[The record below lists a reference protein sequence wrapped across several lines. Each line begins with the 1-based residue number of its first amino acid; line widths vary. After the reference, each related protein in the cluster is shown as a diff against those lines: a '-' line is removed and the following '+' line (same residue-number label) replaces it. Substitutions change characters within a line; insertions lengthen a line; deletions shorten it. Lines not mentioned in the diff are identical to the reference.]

1 MQQTQLIS
9 SCISRRAHLAKQLLP
24 GIVIIP
30 TTQEII
36 RNADSTYPFRF
47 DSSFYYLTGF
57 TEPDAVLVQI
67 IGENK
72 TENILFCRAKDME
85 REIWDGYRYGPE
97 AAASTFGFDA
107 AYPIDELDRRMVE
120 LMKNQP
126 RIYYPLAKEMRWD
139 RRVNRWL
146 TDVRALVRTGI
157 SAPSAV
163 IDVRSVV
170 DEMRLIKDD
179 FEVGIL
185 RQAGKNNAQA
195 HIRAMQFAKP
205 GQFEYQVEAE
215 ILHDYYR
222 QGSRFPAYGS
232 IVASGANACVLH
244 YGENNCVLN
253 EGDLLLIDAGCEIHG
268 YASDITRT
276 FPVNGQFSAEQKAV
290 YEITLAAQ
298 YAALEQCQ
306 PGRFWNS
313 PHDAA
318 TRVLAQGMLDLGL
331 LKGTL
336 DEVLETESYRQFYMH
351 RTGHWMGLDVHDVG
365 AYKVDGQWRELKAG
379 MVMTV
384 EPGFY
389 IRPAANVPKAFEN
402 IGIRIED
409 DVLITATGHENLTAD
424 CPKTVAEI
432 EAVMKDSSLR

>member
-1 MQQTQLIS
+1 MQQNQLIAT
-9 SCISRRAHLAKQLLP
+9 CLARRQALASQLAP

-30 TTQEII
+30 TTQEVI
-36 RNADSTYPFRF
+36 RNADTTYPFRF

-57 TEPDAVLVQI
+57 TEPDAVFVQI

-72 TENILFCRAKDME
+72 TQNLLFCRDKDEE
-85 REIWDGYRYGPE
+85 REIWDGYRYGPAG
-97 AAASTFGFDA
+97 AAGIFGFDA
-107 AYPIDELDRRMVE
+107 AYSIDEIDTRIVE

-139 RRVNRWL
+139 RRINRWL
-146 TDVRALVRTGI
+146 SDVRAQVRTGI
-157 SAPSAV
+157 SAPDTIV
-163 IDVRSVV
+163 DIRGTV

-185 RQAGKNNAQA
+185 RQAGSINAHA
-195 HIRAMQFAKP
+195 HIRAMQFAQP
-205 GQFEYQVEAE
+205 GQMEYQVEAE
-215 ILHDYYR
+215 LLHDYYR

-232 IVASGANACVLH
+232 IVASGPNACVLH
-244 YGENNCVLN
+244 YGENNGALN
-253 EGDLLLIDAGCEIHG
+253 DGDLLLIDAGCEMHG

-276 FPVNGQFSAEQKAV
+276 FPVNGKFSSEQKAV

-298 YAALEQCQ
+298 YAALEHCK
-306 PGRFWNS
+306 PGSTWNA

-318 TRVLAQGMLDLGL
+318 TRVLAQGMIDLGL
-331 LKGTL
+331 LKGSL
-336 DEVLETESYRQFYMH
+336 DQVLETESYRQFYMH

-365 AYKVDGQWRELKAG
+365 AYKIEGNWRTLKSG
-379 MVMTV
+379 MVLTV

-409 DVLITATGHENLTAD
+409 DVLINETGHENLTIAA
-424 CPKTVAEI
+424 PKTVADI
-432 EAVMKDSSLR
+432 EAVMAK

>member
-1 MQQTQLIS
+1 MQHTQLIET
-9 SCISRRAHLAKQLLP
+9 CIQRRAQLAQQLAP

-36 RNADSTYPFRF
+36 RNADTTYPFRF

-57 TEPDAVLVQI
+57 SEPDAVFVQI
-67 IGENK
+67 IGEQRV
-72 TENILFCRAKDME
+72 ENILFCRPKDQE
-85 REIWDGYRYGPE
+85 REIWDGFRFGPA

-107 AYPIDELDRRMVE
+107 AYSLDELDSRMVE
-120 LMKNQP
+120 LLKNQP

-139 RRVNRWL
+139 RQINRWL
-146 TDVRALVRTGI
+146 TNVRSLVRTGI
-157 SAPSAV
+157 SAPTTV
-163 IDVRSVV
+163 VDVRSVV
-170 DEMRLIKDD
+170 DEMRLIKND

-185 RQAGKNNAQA
+185 RQAASINAQA
-195 HIRAMQFAKP
+195 HIRAMQFTKP
-205 GQFEYQVEAE
+205 DQFEYQVEAE

-232 IVASGANACVLH
+232 IVASGPNACVLH
-244 YGENNCVLN
+244 YGENNGVLRD
-253 EGDLLLIDAGCEIHG
+253 GDLLLIDAGCELHG

-276 FPVNGQFSAEQKAV
+276 FPVNGRFSSEQKAV

-298 YAALEQCQ
+298 YAALAQCA
-306 PGRFWNS
+306 PGKTWNA

-318 TRVLAQGMLDLGL
+318 TRVLAQGMIDLGL

-336 DEVLETESYRQFYMH
+336 DEVIETESYRQFYMH

-379 MVMTV
+379 MVLTV

-389 IRPAANVPKAFEN
+389 IRPAANVPKAFEH

-409 DVLITATGHENLTAD
+409 DVLINATGHENLTAA
-424 CPKTVAEI
+424 CPKTVADI
-432 EAVMKDSSLR
+432 EAVMAAGK